1 MTPED
6 HVHASIER
14 LVRQH
19 PLDLSLVSR
28 VSAQLPARGRSPR
41 NRWLLYGATA
51 VASATLLVVS
61 IVVLNLIPGE
71 ALPIGPAPTLEA
83 SARPLPSS
91 EGTPLSTPSEGLIE
105 VFLAYR
111 RHEELRDPS
120 LDRFAIQ
127 LSAHAEVQPGLV
139 LLIADYQGDSERFVL
154 MAWQNNEWQVAS
166 QGEPDLLPFR
176 DEAAVFA
183 QVVDEEL
190 GLPDERLAV
199 YGPLPNGPIGQL
211 ELEVDG
217 FPVTNLIDGDGAFL
231 LLLPAGSIVG
241 PEYRFLDL
249 GTQVLGEGEVVFR

>member
-14 LVRQH
+14 LVQRY
-19 PLDLSLVSR
+19 PLDPSLVSR
-28 VSAQLPARGRSPR
+28 VSAQLPARGGAPR
-41 NRWLLYGATA
+41 TRWLLYGVTA
-51 VASATLLVVS
+51 AASAMLLIVS
-61 IVVLNLIPGE
+61 IIVLNLIPGG

-83 SARPLPSS
+83 SARPSPPSA
-91 EGTPLSTPSEGLIE
+91 STPGSTPPEGLIE

-127 LSAHAEVQPGLV
+127 LSAHAEVEPGLV

-154 MAWQNNEWQVAS
+154 MAWRNSEWQVAS

-183 QVVDEEL
+183 QVVGEEV
-190 GLPDERLAV
+190 GLPKERLAV

-211 ELEVDG
+211 ELKVDG
-217 FPVTNLIDGDGAFL
+217 VPVTHLIDGDGAFL
-231 LLLPAGSIVG
+231 LLLPAGSSVG